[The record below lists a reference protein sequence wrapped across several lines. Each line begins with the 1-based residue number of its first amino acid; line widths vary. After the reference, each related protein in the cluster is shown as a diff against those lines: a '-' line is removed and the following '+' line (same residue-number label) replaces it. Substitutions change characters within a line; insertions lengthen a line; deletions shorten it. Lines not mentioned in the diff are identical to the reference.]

1 MRTEEINI
9 YQFSEL
15 SESAKQNALTKLAD
29 INVGFDWWEFIIEDA
44 KNVGIE
50 ITSFDLYHRDIE
62 VKDLDIEYS
71 CKEILKA
78 HGENCGTYKVA
89 ALALKN
95 HSVAEWRK
103 ERIEYF
109 LQKLK
114 DANPDFFEE
123 WPEKEIE
130 RYNLWDSIL
139 DDVVKQ
145 IKELET
151 EFTEDIEHVYLR
163 YLENEYEYLTSK
175 ESIIET
181 IEANKYE
188 FTANGEL
195 Y

>member
-15 SESAKQNALTKLAD
+15 SEDAKQKALENLSD
-29 INVGFDWWEFIIEDA
+29 INLGYEWWESTFYDA
-44 KNVGIE
+44 KQVGIE
-50 ITSFDLYHRDIE
+50 ITGFDIYRRYIITKKINLEFTCD
-62 VKDLDIEYS
+62 
-71 CKEILKA
+71 EILKN
-78 HGENCGTYKVA
+78 HGETCETYS
-89 ALALKN
+89 LAENVLKKY
-95 HSVAEWRK
+95 SITEWRK

-139 DDVVKQ
+139 DDVVEQ

-151 EFTEDIEHVYLR
+151 EFTEDIKYVYLSI
-163 YLENEYEYLTSK
+163 LENEYEYLTSEK
-175 ESIIET
+175 YIIET

-188 FTANGEL
+188 FTANGDL